1 MTKAFFKRGK
11 QIAKWADKQ
20 GETDMPC
27 RGDCN
32 QGRSCNCGSNKSDRA
47 VVIVATLL
55 LMAVVFTTVVCMGI
69 GVYKLFNGNK
79 GQDCAV
85 EVQFS
90 NGVKATYLG
99 TSV

>member
-1 MTKAFFKRGK
+1 MSC
-11 QIAKWADKQ
+11 Q
-20 GETDMPC
+20 
-27 RGDCN
+27 GDCN

-55 LMAVVFTTVVCMGI
+55 LIAVVSMGW
-69 GVYKLFNGNK
+69 GVYKILHGTK

-85 EVQFS
+85 EVQFGG
-90 NGVKATYLG
+90 GVKATYLG

>member
-27 RGDCN
+27 LGDCN
-32 QGRSCNCGSNKSDRA
+32 KGRSCNCGSNKADRA

-55 LMAVVFTTVVCMGI
+55 LIAVTAMGF
-69 GVYKLFNGNK
+69 GVYKLFNATK
-79 GQDCAV
+79 AQDCAV

>member
-55 LMAVVFTTVVCMGI
+55 LIAVLSMGY
-69 GVYKLFNGNK
+69 GVYKLFHATK

-85 EVQFS
+85 EVQFKDS
-90 NGVKATYLG
+90 KATYIG
-99 TSV
+99 QSV

>member
-27 RGDCN
+27 LGDCN
-32 QGRSCNCGSNKSDRA
+32 KGRSCNCGSNKADRA

-55 LMAVVFTTVVCMGI
+55 LIAVTAMGY
-69 GVYKLFNGNK
+69 GVYKLFHATK
-79 GQDCAV
+79 GQDCQI
-85 EVQFS
+85 EVQFQDS
-90 NGVKATYLG
+90 KATYIG
-99 TSV
+99 KTV